1 MRKFSDPIVAEFS
14 NDGKKLRLVEGFEYY
29 LKQDHSKKIIVPSG
43 FSSDGFTNMGF
54 SFVIP
59 RYGSALKCAILHD
72 YMCDVLNGVVPRQ
85 QDFLIHTRKE
95 CDDLFL
101 ESMLEVKAFSV
112 FKAVLIYYAVRLFA
126 KVKGLK

>member
-14 NDGKKLRLVEGFEYY
+14 NDGKKLRLIEGFEYH
-29 LKQDHSKKIIVPSG
+29 LKQDHTKKLIVPSG
-43 FSSDGFTNMGF
+43 FMSDGFTSMGF

-59 RYGSALKCAILHD
+59 RYGSGLKCAILHD
-72 YMCDVLNGVVPRQ
+72 YMCDVLNGVVPRT
-85 QDFLIHTRKE
+85 QDFFIHSRKE
-95 CDDLFL
+95 CDELFL

-112 FKAVLIYYAVRLFA
+112 LKAVLIYYAVRWFA

>member
-14 NDGKKLRLVEGFEYY
+14 NDGKKIRLVEGFEYY
-29 LKQDHSKKIIVPSG
+29 LKQDHAKKLIVPSG
-43 FSSDGFTNMGF
+43 FVSDGFTNMGF

-59 RYGSALKCAILHD
+59 RYGSGLKCAILHD
-72 YMCDVLNGVVPRQ
+72 YMCDVLNGVVPRA
-85 QDFLIHTRKE
+85 QDFFIHTRKE

>member
-29 LKQDHSKKIIVPSG
+29 LKQDHAKKLIVPSG
-43 FSSDGFTNMGF
+43 FVSDGFTNMGF

-59 RYGSALKCAILHD
+59 RYGSGLKCAILHD
-72 YMCDVLNGVVPRQ
+72 YMCDVLNGVVPRA
-85 QDFLIHTRKE
+85 QDFFIHSRKE

>member
-1 MRKFSDPIVAEFS
+1 MRKFSEPIIAEFS

-54 SFVIP
+54 NFVIP

-72 YMCDVLNGVVPRQ
+72 YMCDVLNGVVPRP
-85 QDFLIHTRKE
+85 QDFLIHSRKE

>member
-14 NDGKKLRLVEGFEYY
+14 NDGKRLRLVEGFEYY

-72 YMCDVLNGVVPRQ
+72 YMCDVLNGVVPRPN
-85 QDFLIHTRKE
+85 DFLIHTRKE

-126 KVKGLK
+126 KMKGLK

>member
-29 LKQDHSKKIIVPSG
+29 LKQDHSKKIIIPSG

-59 RYGSALKCAILHD
+59 RYGSGLKCAILHD
-72 YMCDVLNGVVPRQ
+72 YMCDVLNGVVPRP
-85 QDFLIHTRKE
+85 QDFFINTRKE

-112 FKAVLIYYAVRLFA
+112 FKAVLIYYAVRVFA

>member
-29 LKQDHSKKIIVPSG
+29 LKQDHEKKLIVPSG
-43 FSSDGFTNMGF
+43 FVSDGFTNMGF

-59 RYGSALKCAILHD
+59 RYGSGLKCAILHD
-72 YMCDVLNGVVPRQ
+72 YMCDVLNGVVPRA
-85 QDFLIHTRKE
+85 QDFFINTRKE

>member
-29 LKQDHSKKIIVPSG
+29 LKQDHAKKLIVPSG
-43 FSSDGFTNMGF
+43 FVSDGFTNMGF

-59 RYGSALKCAILHD
+59 RYGSGLKCAILHD
-72 YMCDVLNGVVPRQ
+72 YMCDVLNGVVPRTR
-85 QDFLIHTRKE
+85 DFFIRSRKE

-112 FKAVLIYYAVRLFA
+112 FKAVLIYYVVRLFA

>member
-1 MRKFSDPIVAEFS
+1 MRKFSEPIMAEFS
-14 NDGKKLRLVEGFEYY
+14 NDGKSLRLVEGFEYY
-29 LKQDHSKKIIVPSG
+29 LKNDHSKKLIIPSG
-43 FSSDGFTNMGF
+43 FYSGGWTNMGF

-59 RYGSALKCAILHD
+59 RYGSGLKCAILHD
-72 YMCDVLNGVVPRQ
+72 CMRDVLNGVIPRP
-85 QDFLIHTRKE
+85 DNFLIHTRKE

>member
-14 NDGKKLRLVEGFEYY
+14 NDGKKIRLVEGFEYY
-29 LKQDHSKKIIVPSG
+29 LKQDHAKKLIVPSG
-43 FSSDGFTNMGF
+43 FVSDGFTNMGF

-59 RYGSALKCAILHD
+59 RYGSGLKCTILHD
-72 YMCDVLNGVVPRQ
+72 YMCDVLNGVVPRA
-85 QDFLIHTRKE
+85 QDFFIHTRKE

>member
-1 MRKFSDPIVAEFS
+1 MRKFSDPIIAEFS

-29 LKQDHSKKIIVPSG
+29 LKQDHSKKLIVPSG
-43 FSSDGFTNMGF
+43 FTSDGFTNMGF
-54 SFVIP
+54 NFVIP

-72 YMCDVLNGVVPRQ
+72 YMCDVLNGVAPRP

>member
-1 MRKFSDPIVAEFS
+1 MRKFSEPIVAEFS

-29 LKQDHSKKIIVPSG
+29 LKQDHSKKLIVPSG
-43 FSSDGFTNMGF
+43 FTSDGFTNMGF
-54 SFVIP
+54 NFVIP

-72 YMCDVLNGVVPRQ
+72 YICDVLNGVVPRP

>member
-1 MRKFSDPIVAEFS
+1 MRKFSEPIMAEFS
-14 NDGKKLRLVEGFEYY
+14 NDGKKLKLIEGFEYY
-29 LKQDHSKKIIVPSG
+29 LKQDHSKKIVIPSG
-43 FSSDGFTNMGF
+43 FVSDGFTNMGF
-54 SFVIP
+54 SFIIP
-59 RYGSALKCAILHD
+59 RYGSGLKCAILHD
-72 YMCDVLNGVVPRQ
+72 YICDVLNGVVPRA
-85 QDFLIHTRKE
+85 QDFLINTRKE

>member
-29 LKQDHSKKIIVPSG
+29 LKQDHAKKIIVPSG
-43 FSSDGFTNMGF
+43 FVSDGFTNMGF

-59 RYGSALKCAILHD
+59 RYGSGLKCAILHD
-72 YMCDVLNGVVPRQ
+72 YMCDVLNGVVPRA
-85 QDFLIHTRKE
+85 QDFFIHTRKE

>member
-14 NDGKKLRLVEGFEYY
+14 NDGKKLRLIEGFEYY
-29 LKQDHSKKIIVPSG
+29 LKQDHSKKLIVPSG
-43 FSSDGFTNMGF
+43 FVSDGFTNMGF
-54 SFVIP
+54 NFVIP

-72 YMCDVLNGVVPRQ
+72 YMCDVLNGVLPKP
-85 QDFLIHTRKE
+85 QDFLIRSRKE

-112 FKAVLIYYAVRLFA
+112 FKAVFIYYAVRLFA

>member
-14 NDGKKLRLVEGFEYY
+14 NDGKSLRLVEGFEYY

-43 FSSDGFTNMGF
+43 FVSDGFTNMGF
-54 SFVIP
+54 NFAIP
-59 RYGSALKCAILHD
+59 RYGSGLKCAILHD
-72 YMCDVLNGVVPRQ
+72 YMCDVLNGVVPRA

>member
-1 MRKFSDPIVAEFS
+1 MAEFS
-14 NDGKKLRLVEGFEYY
+14 NDGKSLRLVEGFEYY
-29 LKQDHSKKIIVPSG
+29 LKNDHSKKLIIPSG

-54 SFVIP
+54 SFIIP
-59 RYGSALKCAILHD
+59 RYGSGLKCAILHD
-72 YMCDVLNGVVPRQ
+72 YMCDVLNGVIPRP
-85 QDFLIHTRKE
+85 DNFLIHTRKE

-101 ESMLEVKAFSV
+101 ESMLEVKAFPV

>member
-1 MRKFSDPIVAEFS
+1 MRKFSDPIMAEFS

-72 YMCDVLNGVVPRQ
+72 YICDVLNGVVPRP
-85 QDFLIHTRKE
+85 QDFLIYTRKE

>member
-1 MRKFSDPIVAEFS
+1 MRKFSEPIVAEFS

-29 LKQDHSKKIIVPSG
+29 LKQDHSKKIVVPSG
-43 FSSDGFTNMGF
+43 FESDGFTNMGF

-72 YMCDVLNGVVPRQ
+72 YMCDVLNGVVPRP

-112 FKAVLIYYAVRLFA
+112 FKAVLIYYAVRIFA

>member
-14 NDGKKLRLVEGFEYY
+14 NDGKRLRLVEGFEYY

-43 FSSDGFTNMGF
+43 FISDGFTSMGF
-54 SFVIP
+54 SFIIP
-59 RYGSALKCAILHD
+59 RYGSGLKCAILHD
-72 YMCDVLNGVVPRQ
+72 YMCDVLNGVMPRPE
-85 QDFLIHTRKE
+85 DFLIHNRKE

>member
-29 LKQDHSKKIIVPSG
+29 LKQDHTKKLIVPSG
-43 FSSDGFTNMGF
+43 FVSDGFTNMGF

-59 RYGSALKCAILHD
+59 RYGSGLKCAILHD
-72 YMCDVLNGVVPRQ
+72 YMCDVLNGVVPRA
-85 QDFLIHTRKE
+85 QDFFIHTRKE

-101 ESMLEVKAFSV
+101 ESMLEVKAFSL